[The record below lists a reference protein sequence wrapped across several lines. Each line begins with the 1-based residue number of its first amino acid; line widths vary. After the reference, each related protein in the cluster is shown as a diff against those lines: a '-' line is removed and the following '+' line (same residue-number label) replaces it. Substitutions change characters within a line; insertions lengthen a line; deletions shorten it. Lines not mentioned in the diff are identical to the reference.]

1 MNLRLQPF
9 SLLTSRCR
17 GAALCC
23 VAMISASSPAFVM
36 SFMDRQAPH
45 RWPLTLEAFQWLW
58 DAIVS
63 SRTDFIMP
71 PYLIE
76 TSVFYLVLHL
86 SLTPTVIS
94 WGLKF
99 QGEGTFIT
107 LMPIVKPPLERAGA
121 SEPVVKPDTDEFPE
135 EEHCLIGR
143 TPESQG
149 FG

>member
-1 MNLRLQPF
+1 MAFNARGFPVALGLD
-9 SLLTSRCR
+9 SLFWNGLHH
-17 GAALCC
+17 
-23 VAMISASSPAFVM
+23 
-36 SFMDRQAPH
+36 APH
-45 RWPLTLEAFQWLW
+45 
-58 DAIVS
+58 
-63 SRTDFIMP
+63 
-71 PYLIE
+71 LIE

-86 SLTPTVIS
+86 SLTPTVVS
-94 WGLKF
+94 WELKF

>member
-1 MNLRLQPF
+1 
-9 SLLTSRCR
+9 
-17 GAALCC
+17 
-23 VAMISASSPAFVM
+23 M

-58 DAIVS
+58 DADSLFWNGLHHAPVS
-63 SRTDFIMP
+63 DRDI
-71 PYLIE
+71 
-76 TSVFYLVLHL
+76 VFYLVLHL
-86 SLTPTVIS
+86 SLTPTVVS

-99 QGEGTFIT
+99 QGEGTFIA

-149 FG
+149 FR